1 MMSIAAPKTIE
12 ELTSSSSGKSK
23 SCIPCIVHSIA
34 SDNAID
40 DCNKKLHETFDGYIC
55 LTWTLRSATESI
67 QKRLPSMKHL
77 CMADDNVK
85 MMTFPYLILY
95 LFGGIYIDSSATCIR
110 NTEALL
116 YHYASTIL
124 FFFMAPPAY
133 LASRQLSFGV
143 TSTLMAS
150 APRIDAMYTLINIMG
165 TQAQSAS
172 YAIEVHDGIVNQ
184 FVRAALNGSQESA
197 VVLLSDKYI
206 SDESGK
212 YNLLGSQEADAPDV
226 SDEID
231 SFTTQ
236 RIFINQARVKIMKA
250 AQSTAAFERLARKAD
265 AVVVDDA
272 EPVDC
277 LILDTEFDAERPID
291 ASMDVALL
299 LHSTK
304 FSPNAF
310 VLLRKGCDSIALVNL
325 KMLGAEELMSD
336 DVFSVWQLTKNS

>member
-1 MMSIAAPKTIE
+1 
-12 ELTSSSSGKSK
+12 
-23 SCIPCIVHSIA
+23 
-34 SDNAID
+34 
-40 DCNKKLHETFDGYIC
+40 
-55 LTWTLRSATESI
+55 
-67 QKRLPSMKHL
+67 
-77 CMADDNVK
+77 MADDDVK
-85 MMTFPYLILY
+85 MMTFPYLLLY

-143 TSTLMAS
+143 TSRLMAS

-165 TQAQSAS
+165 AQAQSAS

-212 YNLLGSQEADAPDV
+212 YNLLGSQEADARDV

-265 AVVVDDA
+265 AVLVDDD

-304 FSPNAF
+304 FRPNAF
-310 VLLRKGCDSIALVNL
+310 VMLRKGCDSIAIVNL

>member
-1 MMSIAAPKTIE
+1 ME
-12 ELTSSSSGKSK
+12 ELASGKSK

-34 SDNAID
+34 SDDAID
-40 DCNKKLHETFDGYIC
+40 ECNKKLHETFDGYLC
-55 LTWTLRSATESI
+55 LTWNLRSAAESI

-77 CMADDNVK
+77 CMAGDDIK
-85 MMTFPYLILY
+85 MMTFPYILLY
-95 LFGGIYIDSSATCIR
+95 LFGGIYIDSSVTCIR
-110 NTEALL
+110 NTEPLL

-143 TSTLMAS
+143 TSALMAS
-150 APRIDAMYTLINIMG
+150 APRIDAMYTLINIMA

-212 YNLLGSQEADAPDV
+212 YNLLSISSQEADAPDV

-236 RIFINQARVKIMKA
+236 RVFINQARVKIMKA

-265 AVVVDDA
+265 AVVVDDG

-304 FSPNAF
+304 FRPDAF
-310 VLLRKGCDSIALVNL
+310 VLLRKGCDNIALVNL